1 MILVHMALLVIP
13 RAAELP
19 HKQWRDVKMAQDP
32 GVGYKITATV
42 TEVKGTCG
50 AGHQKGDSFPISCH
64 DPGGLCGFFYHDIF
78 PDLQT
83 FQFGGNLPWWKGDTI
98 QVECPDPGNQVTL
111 ELERSKRT

>member
-1 MILVHMALLVIP
+1 MILVHMALFAIP
-13 RAAELP
+13 HAAEAQ
-19 HKQWRDVKMAQDP
+19 HKQWRYVKMAQDP

-42 TEVKGTCG
+42 TGVKGTCG
-50 AGHQKGDSFPISCH
+50 AGHQEGDTFPISCH

-98 QVECPDPGNQVTL
+98 QVECPDPNNRVTL
-111 ELERSKRT
+111 ELERTKRT